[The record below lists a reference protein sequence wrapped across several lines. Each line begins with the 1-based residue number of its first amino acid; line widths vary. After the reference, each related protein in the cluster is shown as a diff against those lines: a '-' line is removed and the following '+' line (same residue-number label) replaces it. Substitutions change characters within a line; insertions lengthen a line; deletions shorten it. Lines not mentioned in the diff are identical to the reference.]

1 MEKKMDECLI
11 VLSKRGRAVVIIV
24 MTLGPSASGRGRRP
38 RYRGAKALWRSQCG
52 RIRDFIAG
60 PYCAV
65 QQAAQHYYAAAQ
77 HCYAAVQH
85 KCCTVCLFP
94 IQFRALTITNT
105 IWVLIKYIIKY
116 ISLYIP
122 FYVFAMALVLTNS
135 FQLTNF
141 K

>member
-1 MEKKMDECLI
+1 
-11 VLSKRGRAVVIIV
+11 
-24 MTLGPSASGRGRRP
+24 
-38 RYRGAKALWRSQCG
+38 
-52 RIRDFIAG
+52 
-60 PYCAV
+60 V